1 MHYRTVL
8 GNPDSDWRENRR
20 EAARAE
26 IVDQAW
32 SLARQT
38 GLLGFSMR
46 DLARVLG
53 MAAPSLYSYFDS
65 KHALYDAMYA
75 DGYRGYLAL
84 DRLPAGDLRSE
95 LLAGARRFACFGQ
108 ADPVR
113 YQLLFQ
119 RTIPD
124 FAPTPSSYSLAQE
137 AYERDFA
144 ASRLLGLSR
153 QRDLD
158 LVTGVISGLV
168 AQQLANEPDSDRWLR
183 LLDDAV
189 DMLVHHVSS
198 AGSRTR
204 PRELGDVPPRRR
216 RRRSAARS
224 AEGEGA

>member
-1 MHYRTVL
+1 M
-8 GNPDSDWRENRR
+8 
-20 EAARAE
+20 AARNE
-26 IVDQAW
+26 IVNQAW
-32 SLARQT
+32 TLARQT
-38 GLLGFSMR
+38 GLLRFSLR

-75 DGYRGYLAL
+75 DGYRVYLAL
-84 DRLPAGDLRSE
+84 DRPPAGDMRAE
-95 LLAGARRFACFGQ
+95 LLAGARRFACFSV

-124 FAPTPSSYSLAQE
+124 FTPTPSSYSLAQE

-144 ASRLLGLSR
+144 ALRRLGLSR

-158 LVTGVISGLV
+158 LVTAVISGLV
-168 AQQLANEPDSDRWLR
+168 AQQLANEPDSDRWLS

-189 DMLVHHVSS
+189 DMLMHHVSS
-198 AGSRTR
+198 AGTRT
-204 PRELGDVPPRRR
+204 PPRGLEHVAARGLRR
-216 RRRSAARS
+216 RPVLRSP
-224 AEGEGA
+224 EDEGA

>member
-1 MHYRTVL
+1 ML
-8 GNPDSDWRENRR
+8 ESSDSGWRENRR

-26 IVDQAW
+26 IVNQAW
-32 SLARQT
+32 TLARQT
-38 GLLGFSMR
+38 GLLGFSLR

-75 DGYRGYLAL
+75 DGYRVYLTL
-84 DRLPAGDLRSE
+84 DRPPTGDMRSE
-95 LLAGARRFACFGQ
+95 LLAGAHRFAIFSL

-124 FAPTPSSYSLAQE
+124 FTPTPSSYSLAQE

-144 ASRLLGLSR
+144 ALRRLGLSR

-189 DMLVHHVSS
+189 DMLMHHVSS
-198 AGSRTR
+198 AGAPMR
-204 PRELGDVPPRRR
+204 PPGPQHAPARGLRRHR
-216 RRRSAARS
+216 VLRSP
-224 AEGEGA
+224 EGEGA

>member
-1 MHYRTVL
+1 MLEST
-8 GNPDSDWRENRR
+8 DSDWRENRR

-26 IVDQAW
+26 IVHQAW
-32 SLARQT
+32 TVARRT
-38 GLLGFSMR
+38 GLLGFSLR
-46 DLARVLG
+46 DLARRLG

-75 DGYRGYLAL
+75 DGYRDYLSL
-84 DRLPAGDLRSE
+84 DRPSAGNLRSE
-95 LLAGARRFACFGQ
+95 LLAGARRFARFSC

-119 RTIPD
+119 RTIPN
-124 FAPTPSSYSLAQE
+124 FVPTPSSYSLAQE

-144 ASRLLGLSR
+144 ALRRLGLSR

-168 AQQLANEPDSDRWLR
+168 AQQLANEPDGDRWLR
-183 LLDDAV
+183 LLDDTV

-198 AGSRTR
+198 AG
-204 PRELGDVPPRRR
+204 
-216 RRRSAARS
+216 ARS
-224 AEGEGA
+224 RARKRRTDTTGGSSRRPVLLPPEDEGA